1 MSEET
6 QELRDQLAQ
15 LRAENERLKAIRSE
29 QAIAV
34 SASNASA
41 STGSTTERLV
51 FVPREKKCPL
61 FRGTVGISIEAW
73 KEEAEA
79 CMRARHLSTIDK
91 AYFLFDHLE
100 GEAREEI
107 RYRSRGEKENPEK
120 IFEILQELYG
130 CPQSYVALQEA
141 FFSRKQQEGESLLE
155 FSIALMT
162 LMDKVRRSAPE
173 GILNADVLL
182 RDQFVEHVREGALR
196 RDLKSF
202 IRTKP
207 PATLIEVRKEAIRWE
222 REGAAESLRPRSFSL
237 PSSDRVFGVPGTS
250 CAVISDPCS
259 GPPTRSDM
267 EKLQADMAKLMEL
280 VQQQQVQ
287 LQNLSHGGAVR
298 GEPQRRGRSSREEP
312 IICRRCRQP
321 GHYAGDCDGE
331 RVVGP
336 PPVPSNRGFRSL
348 ESRPSHLN
356 QPSGN

>member
-107 RYRSRGEKENPEK
+107 RYRSRGKRK
-120 IFEILQELYG
+120 I
-130 CPQSYVALQEA
+130 
-141 FFSRKQQEGESLLE
+141 
-155 FSIALMT
+155 
-162 LMDKVRRSAPE
+162 RR
-173 GILNADVLL
+173 
-182 RDQFVEHVREGALR
+182 RF
-196 RDLKSF
+196 LKF
-202 IRTKP
+202 C
-207 PATLIEVRKEAIRWE
+207 
-222 REGAAESLRPRSFSL
+222 RSFM
-237 PSSDRVFGVPGTS
+237 VVH
-250 CAVISDPCS
+250 
-259 GPPTRSDM
+259 
-267 EKLQADMAKLMEL
+267 
-280 VQQQQVQ
+280 
-287 LQNLSHGGAVR
+287 SHTW
-298 GEPQRRGRSSREEP
+298 P
-312 IICRRCRQP
+312 CRRLSFL
-321 GHYAGDCDGE
+321 E
-331 RVVGP
+331 
-336 PPVPSNRGFRSL
+336 SSKRGSHCSSFRS
-348 ESRPSHLN
+348 P
-356 QPSGN
+356 